1 MTVKDVFPVDPW
13 KITEESLDFDDL
25 GRMESIFALSNGHIG
40 FRGNLDEGEPFATPG
55 TYLNGFFEI
64 VPLPYAED
72 GYGYPDEGQTM
83 VNITNG
89 KIIRLLVDDEPFDVR
104 YGELLEHTRE
114 LDMRAGVVNRSVLWV
129 SPAGKKVR
137 IRSTRFVSFAHR
149 AAACIRFQVE
159 AVDTPARIVIQSS
172 LVANEPYPVK
182 NGNDPRAGFSAGLR
196 LHPEHHN
203 HRHTHALLAH
213 STESSNLSMVAAMD
227 HMYQGPENTRISA
240 ISEPDLARVTFSSE
254 IDPGETMTVEK
265 FVGYG
270 WSSMRSMPA
279 LRDQVE
285 AAISAIKRVK
295 WDGLIA
301 EQRKY
306 LDRVWERADIEID
319 GDPQLQ
325 QGIRFALFQAIQ
337 ATARAERRGIPAKG
351 LTSRGYDGH
360 SFWDMDTF
368 LLPLVTY
375 ISPNAARDALLWRHS
390 TLDLAKARAQELRL
404 KGATFPWRTIRG
416 EECSGYWPAGTA
428 AFHINADVADAV
440 RRYINATNDEQ
451 FERNEGFDILIETAR
466 LWQSLGHHDAEGKFR
481 IDGVTGPDEYTA
493 LVDNNVFTNLMA
505 ARNLRTA
512 AQVAEKYPDR
522 AAEFDIDEEEIANWY
537 RAAATMVVPFDEELG
552 VTAQSEGF
560 TRYRHWD
567 FEGTHEDEY
576 PLLLNFPY
584 YLLYSSQVIKQA
596 DMALALYMCGD
607 SFSPE
612 QKRRDFEFYEAITVR
627 DSSLSAGTQ
636 AIVAAEVGY
645 LDLAYEYFKETALV
659 DLLDLAGNTED
670 GIHLASMA
678 STWLVAIAGFGG
690 MRDYDDQLR
699 FDPCIPRDIDRL
711 CFRMMYKGR
720 LIRVTVLPKT
730 VTYELVDGE
739 ELGLLHCDEPFK
751 LKQGEPREF
760 ETRPHSFMPTVK
772 RPYGRDVGIL
782 QSGTS
787 EFRWNKP
794 EFASD

>member
-1 MTVKDVFPVDPW
+1 MAVKDVFPTDPW
-13 KITEESLDFDDL
+13 TITEESLDFDDL

-40 FRGNLDEGEPFATPG
+40 FRGNLDEGEPFDEPG
-55 TYLNGFFEI
+55 TYLNGFFEV

-72 GYGYPDEGQTM
+72 GYGYPDDGQTM

-89 KIIRLLVDDEPFDVR
+89 KIVRLLVDDEPFDVR
-104 YGELLEHTRE
+104 YGELLEHTRT
-114 LDMRAGVVNRSVLWV
+114 LDMRDGVLYRSVLWV

-137 IRSTRFVSFAHR
+137 IRTTRFVSFAHR
-149 AAACIRFQVE
+149 AVACIRFQVE

-172 LVANEPYPVK
+172 LVANEPYPVR
-182 NGNDPRAGFSAGLR
+182 NGNDPRAGLSHDLN
-196 LHPEHHN
+196 LIPDHHS
-203 HRHTHALLAH
+203 HRDMHALLAH
-213 STESSNLSMVAAMD
+213 STESSGLSMVAGMD
-227 HMYQGPENTRISA
+227 HMYEGPEKTRVSS

-254 IDPGETMTVEK
+254 IGPGETMTVTK

-270 WSSMRSMPA
+270 WSSIRSVPA
-279 LRDQVE
+279 LRDQVD

-295 WDGLIA
+295 WDGLLA

-306 LDRVWERADIEID
+306 LDRIWQRADIEID

-325 QGIRFALFQAIQ
+325 QGIRFALFQVIQ
-337 ATARAERRGIPAKG
+337 ASARAERRGIPAKG

-368 LLPLVTY
+368 LLPMVTY
-375 ISPNAARDALLWRHS
+375 TTPNAARDALLWRHS
-390 TLDLAKARAQELRL
+390 TLDLARARAVELRL
-404 KGATFPWRTIRG
+404 GGATFPWRTIRG

-440 RRYINATNDEQ
+440 RRYIQATQDEL
-451 FERNEGFDILIETAR
+451 FERTEGFDILVETAR
-466 LWQSLGHHDAEGKFR
+466 LWKSLGHHDAEGKFR

-493 LVDNNVFTNLMA
+493 VIDNNVFTNLMA
-505 ARNLRTA
+505 ARNMRTA

-522 AAEFDIDEEEIANWY
+522 AAEFEITEDEIAGWY
-537 RAAATMVVPFDEELG
+537 RAAATIVVPYDEQLG

-567 FEGTHEDEY
+567 FEATKEDEY

-596 DMALALYMCGD
+596 DMALALYICGD
-607 SFSPE
+607 SFSDE

-645 LDLAYEYFKETALV
+645 LDLAYEYFRETALV
-659 DLLDLAGNTED
+659 DLLDLAGNTDD

-690 MRDYDDQLR
+690 MRDHGDILTFNPQLPDEINRLR
-699 FDPCIPRDIDRL
+699 F
-711 CFRMMYKGR
+711 RMLYQGR
-720 LIRVTVLPKT
+720 LIRVTIDST
-730 VTYELVDGE
+730 TATYELLEGDE
-739 ELGLLHCDEPFK
+739 IELLHNGKSFTITQHEP
-751 LKQGEPREF
+751 QEF
-760 ETRPHSFMPTVK
+760 GTRPKMYMPPVK
-772 RPYGRDVGIL
+772 RPHGRDVGRL
-782 QSGTS
+782 HSGTA
-787 EFRWNKP
+787 EFRWNVP
-794 EFASD
+794 EGVSD